1 MEIAPLDGAAIAF
14 RPMPLLEGPHLQT
27 ILAALVPVRPAPR
40 SEPRRLELP
49 GGDRLA
55 LHVST
60 PRSWRPEDPTVALV
74 HGLCGCAR
82 SPYIVRLAR
91 KLLRRGTRAVRVDLR
106 GCGAGRGLAR
116 EPYHSG
122 RSEDLLAVARALREE
137 APRSPLSLV
146 GYSLGGNI
154 VLKLA
159 GELGADGREILRSVA
174 AVSPPVDLLAS
185 STAISSPQNRIYQR
199 TFVKLLRRD
208 VARRRADF
216 PDETMIDLPE
226 KLTLRE
232 FDEIYTAPRCGFRDA
247 LDYYRRSSALPL
259 LPSIAIPALILA
271 AEDDP
276 LVDSRALF
284 AASLPAHVEVR
295 RTRRGGHLGFL
306 GIPCTRGGFRWMD
319 HQLLGWI
326 GRA

>member
-1 MEIAPLDGAAIAF
+1 MKLTLDGAVVDF
-14 RPMPLLEGPHLQT
+14 RPLPLLEGPHVQT
-27 ILAALVPVRPAPR
+27 ILASLMAVSR
-40 SEPRRLELP
+40 EPPSVLRRLELP

-60 PRSWRPEDPTVALV
+60 PRSWRPENPTVALV

-82 SPYIVRLAR
+82 STYIVRLAR
-91 KLLRRGTRAVRVDLR
+91 KLLRCGTRAVRVDLR

-137 APRSPLSLV
+137 SPRSPLSLV
-146 GYSLGGNI
+146 GYSLGGNMT
-154 VLKLA
+154 LKLA
-159 GELGADGREILRSVA
+159 GELGSDGRELLRSVA

-185 STAISSPQNRIYQR
+185 SNAVSLPKNRIYQR
-199 TFVKLLRRD
+199 TFLKLLRRD
-208 VARRRADF
+208 LERRRADF
-216 PDETMIDLPE
+216 PDETTIDLPE
-226 KLTLRE
+226 KLTMRE
-232 FDEIYTAPRCGFRDA
+232 FDELFTAPRCGFRDA
-247 LDYYRRSSALPL
+247 LDYYLRTSALPL

-284 AASLPAHVEVR
+284 AASLPPNVEVR

-306 GIPCTRGGFRWMD
+306 GFPGAPGGCRWMD
-319 HQLLGWI
+319 HQLLDWI
-326 GRA
+326 GRV